1 MVRNRLYYENRIA
14 LLECRAGKDNS
25 RIIAKLRRIL
35 RNLED

>member
-14 LLECRAGKDNS
+14 LLEARHGRENG

-35 RNLED
+35 RKIDE